1 MKFLKSLFE
10 HIKEI
15 FLGKKEEGKKFLG
28 YFRQGRL
35 RFLEEFIGMDLGSYK
50 RNTRPFIGYTSGNWL
65 FVLFLTS
72 QKKGRS
78 YRVDIS
84 LCKKKGCPR
93 YRFAPESYLF
103 YDSKHKGIY
112 FYKLPKNLVKDYV
125 FCGYCEGLEHLD
137 KLKIKEVISE
147 KI

>member
-15 FLGKKEEGKKFLG
+15 FLDKREEDKKFLG
-28 YFRQGRL
+28 YFRQERL
-35 RFLEEFIGMDLGSYK
+35 KFLEELTGMELGAYR

-72 QKKGRS
+72 QKKGRT

-93 YRFAPESYLF
+93 YRFAPGSYLF
-103 YDSKHKGIY
+103 YDSKHRGIY

-125 FCGYCEGLEHLD
+125 FCGYCEGLEYLD
-137 KLKIKEVISE
+137 KLRIKEVNSE

>member
-1 MKFLKSLFE
+1 
-10 HIKEI
+10 
-15 FLGKKEEGKKFLG
+15 
-28 YFRQGRL
+28 
-35 RFLEEFIGMDLGSYK
+35 
-50 RNTRPFIGYTSGNWL
+50 
-65 FVLFLTS
+65 VLFLTS
-72 QKKGRS
+72 QKKGRV

-103 YDSKHKGIY
+103 YDSKHQGIY
-112 FYKLPKNLVKDYV
+112 FYKLPKSLVKDYV

-137 KLKIKEVISE
+137 KLRIKEVIGE

>member
-15 FLGKKEEGKKFLG
+15 FLDKREEGKKFLG
-28 YFRQGRL
+28 YFRQERL
-35 RFLEEFIGMDLGSYK
+35 KFLEELTGMELGAYR

-72 QKKGRS
+72 QKKGRT

-93 YRFAPESYLF
+93 YRFAPESYF
-103 YDSKHKGIY
+103 FHDSKHPGIY

-125 FCGYCEGLEHLD
+125 FCGYCEGLEYLD
-137 KLKIKEVISE
+137 KLRIKEVNSE